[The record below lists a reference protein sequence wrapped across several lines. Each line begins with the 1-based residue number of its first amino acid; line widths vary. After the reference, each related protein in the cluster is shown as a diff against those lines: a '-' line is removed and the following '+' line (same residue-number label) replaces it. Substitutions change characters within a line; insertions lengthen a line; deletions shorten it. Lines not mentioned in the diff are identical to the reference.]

1 MMQLILASASPRRRQ
16 LLSQLNLEFT
26 VLASSQEEKLD
37 GERDPVLLA
46 ERLALAKAR
55 EVAAGLQEGLVIG
68 ADTIVVLGDRI
79 LGKPAFEAE
88 AKEMLEL
95 LSGRKHQV
103 ISGLALVEAATGK
116 HWLAHEVTGV
126 WFRILEPEAIEFYIA
141 TGEPFDKAGAYGI
154 QGLGAVFVEKIEGC
168 YFNVVGLPLARLYLL
183 LREAGFRFFAGGEE
197 KLDYRW
203 TIKDLPAEMRPREK
217 MQTQGPEALSNGEL
231 LAILIRVGNRSES
244 ALDLAN
250 RLLAQAGGLR
260 FFVETSI
267 EELSKIKGIGLAKA
281 SQIKAAVELGR
292 RIALDPGE
300 MRPVIRSPEDVASL
314 LMEKMRFLDREHFQV
329 MTLNTKNQV
338 LGIKTAFI
346 GSLNSSIVHPRE
358 IFKEAIKRS
367 AAALILVHNH
377 PSGDPS
383 PSPEDLDVTRRLQEA
398 GRLLGIEILDH
409 VIIGDRKFYSLKQQ
423 GKM

>member
-68 ADTIVVLGDRI
+68 ADTIVVLEDRI

-126 WFRILEPEAIEFYIA
+126 WFRILEPEEIESYIA

-183 LREAGFRFFAGGEE
+183 LKEAGFRFFAG
-197 KLDYRW
+197 R
-203 TIKDLPAEMRPREK
+203 
-217 MQTQGPEALSNGEL
+217 
-231 LAILIRVGNRSES
+231 
-244 ALDLAN
+244 
-250 RLLAQAGGLR
+250 
-260 FFVETSI
+260 
-267 EELSKIKGIGLAKA
+267 
-281 SQIKAAVELGR
+281 
-292 RIALDPGE
+292 
-300 MRPVIRSPEDVASL
+300 
-314 LMEKMRFLDREHFQV
+314 
-329 MTLNTKNQV
+329 
-338 LGIKTAFI
+338 
-346 GSLNSSIVHPRE
+346 
-358 IFKEAIKRS
+358 
-367 AAALILVHNH
+367 
-377 PSGDPS
+377 
-383 PSPEDLDVTRRLQEA
+383 
-398 GRLLGIEILDH
+398 
-409 VIIGDRKFYSLKQQ
+409 
-423 GKM
+423 